1 MIKCLSVLF
10 VSFLFLMTGCAPKV
24 ITNISKSYPASVTV
38 DKVRLYELGE
48 AVPAS
53 AERIGNVSVVDNGV
67 STKCNYDQVVWLAKQ
82 ETAKAGGN
90 ALALTDHRKPSLLG
104 SSCHQIAGSML
115 LVSDTAAFRAAPLS
129 KALDLEEEAVVEK
142 SSFEHNT
149 IYANIGYAFV
159 TSKFYLPPGGS
170 GHPKNGLDWQVGYDW
185 ISRSGFG
192 AGLLYSGYKSS
203 YTYSGI
209 DINVGLTYVAPQFVM
224 KQIINRWIV
233 EEKIV
238 QTKNLMCMEKTTGTR
253 TGRKPKS
260 DPADRKYS
268 FRLNAEENTRFEKL
282 LADSG
287 VGNLTLFI
295 KKSIFSGQIK
305 VVKIDKA
312 TMDYYIR
319 LTEFHKQ
326 FQAVGNNYNQVV
338 RALKNNF
345 GEKRA
350 MSLLYR
356 LEKLSVE
363 LMLLCKKITA
373 LTQEYERKWLQ
384 R

>member
-1 MIKCLSVLF
+1 MKMIKCLSVLL

-24 ITNISKSYPASVTV
+24 ITNISKSYPASVTA

-115 LVSDTAAFRAAPLS
+115 LVSDTVAFRAAPLS

-170 GHPKNGLDWQVGYDW
+170 GHPKNGLASWV
-185 ISRSGFG
+185 
-192 AGLLYSGYKSS
+192 
-203 YTYSGI
+203 
-209 DINVGLTYVAPQFVM
+209 
-224 KQIINRWIV
+224 
-233 EEKIV
+233 
-238 QTKNLMCMEKTTGTR
+238 
-253 TGRKPKS
+253 
-260 DPADRKYS
+260 
-268 FRLNAEENTRFEKL
+268 
-282 LADSG
+282 
-287 VGNLTLFI
+287 
-295 KKSIFSGQIK
+295 
-305 VVKIDKA
+305 
-312 TMDYYIR
+312 
-319 LTEFHKQ
+319 
-326 FQAVGNNYNQVV
+326 
-338 RALKNNF
+338 
-345 GEKRA
+345 
-350 MSLLYR
+350 
-356 LEKLSVE
+356 
-363 LMLLCKKITA
+363 
-373 LTQEYERKWLQ
+373 
-384 R
+384 

>member
-1 MIKCLSVLF
+1 MKMIKCLSVLF

-24 ITNISKSYPASVTV
+24 ITNISKSYPASVTA

-48 AVPAS
+48 AVPSS

-203 YTYSGI
+203 YIYSGI

-233 EEKIV
+233 EEKIGIGYFSYRESARGISES
-238 QTKNLMCMEKTTGTR
+238 L
-253 TGRKPKS
+253 
-260 DPADRKYS
+260 
-268 FRLNAEENTRFEKL
+268 
-282 LADSG
+282 SG
-287 VGNLTLFI
+287 VGYNFSLGAEYLLSKHVGVGLNIGYVGGSLPKQENVSYDKGDYSGLF
-295 KKSIFSGQIK
+295 
-305 VVKIDKA
+305 
-312 TMDYYIR
+312 R
-319 LTEFHKQ
+319 LTFDAGVRFH
-326 FQAVGNNYNQVV
+326 F
-338 RALKNNF
+338 
-345 GEKRA
+345 
-350 MSLLYR
+350 
-356 LEKLSVE
+356 
-363 LMLLCKKITA
+363 
-373 LTQEYERKWLQ
+373 
-384 R
+384 